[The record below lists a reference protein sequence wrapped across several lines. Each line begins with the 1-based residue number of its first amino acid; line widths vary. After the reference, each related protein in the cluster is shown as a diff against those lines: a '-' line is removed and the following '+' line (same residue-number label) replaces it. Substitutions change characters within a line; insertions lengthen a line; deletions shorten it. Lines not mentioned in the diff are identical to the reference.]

1 MHTVAA
7 RVAALTFGVTLIGLI
22 SHAAAQDSKKSGCN
36 DGEMYRSRPSRVS
49 GSRGGGDILPSAQ
62 RRVQGVHGRKRRG
75 AVERVERYRRYPGRC
90 SQ

>member
-36 DGEMYRSRPSRVS
+36 DREMYRSHPSRVS
-49 GSRGGGDILPSAQ
+49 GSR
-62 RRVQGVHGRKRRG
+62 
-75 AVERVERYRRYPGRC
+75 
-90 SQ
+90 